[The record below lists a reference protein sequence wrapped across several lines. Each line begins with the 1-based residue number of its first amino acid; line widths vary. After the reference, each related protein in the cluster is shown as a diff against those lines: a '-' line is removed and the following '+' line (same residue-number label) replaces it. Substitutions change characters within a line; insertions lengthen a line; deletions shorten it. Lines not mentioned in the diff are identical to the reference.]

1 MKIRILHNPKKA
13 WAIKAAKEA
22 ASYLIGKRNR
32 ICKTGADATVIIGG
46 DGTVIHHKNEIEGI
60 LVGIGSKRSGI
71 CQLNKDGWK
80 ENIERVLHAKPEE
93 LSMLEARISGRKY
106 EAIND
111 IAIRGPDFRAIHTRI
126 SCECGEWGFF
136 GDGINV
142 CARLGSTGY
151 NKSLFGP
158 MLLKNDIVAI
168 APIAP
173 ILQQPNAI
181 VMPFCKISVNC
192 LESACCVI
200 DGQHTVK
207 IGRGMEIR
215 KGRKILYG
223 KA

>member
-1 MKIRILHNPKKA
+1 MKIKILHNPKKA
-13 WAIKAAKEA
+13 WATKAAAEA
-22 ASYLIGKRNR
+22 AACLSGRGNR

-46 DGTVIHHKNEIEGI
+46 DGTVIHHKNEIEGVLI
-60 LVGIGSKRSGI
+60 GIGSKRSGI
-71 CQLNKDGWK
+71 CQLNKDGWEK
-80 ENIERVLHAKPEE
+80 DIERMLHAKPEE
-93 LSMLEARISGRKY
+93 LFMLEATVNKRKY

-111 IAIRGPDFRAIHTRI
+111 IAIRGPDFRAIHARV
-126 SCECGEWGFF
+126 SCGCGEWGFF

-151 NKSLFGP
+151 NRSLFGP
-158 MLLKNDIVAI
+158 IMLKNDVVAI

-192 LESACCVI
+192 LEAACCVI
-200 DGQHTVK
+200 DGQHVVRMGK
-207 IGRGMEIR
+207 MEIR

-223 KA
+223 KV